1 MASLRASAA
10 ASGQDTLLLHLIDLN
25 HRARAAQSPHEL
37 AFLLVNETR
46 ALAPYR
52 QAALWFADGGVRSLS
67 GVVQVEAN
75 VPYTQWLNRLCRSL
89 TQDIPPFQPVAVS
102 PEQVPA
108 DVAAEWSEW
117 LPPHVV
123 WIPFPAGTEA
133 DLAGGLLLAADN
145 AIDEAVFPLL
155 GEWLHGWHHAWRARF
170 KPAAW
175 SWRHLRQRWQAWGT
189 WWQWRKLTLAAA
201 LLAVLFF
208 PVQLTILAP
217 GELTPAHP
225 AVIRAPLDGVIGQFY
240 VQPNEQVKAGQL
252 LFSFDDAPI
261 SSRLD
266 VARQALATAQ
276 TEYRQSTQM
285 ALHDNPAKNQMPVLL
300 GKINEKQAEAEYLES
315 QFKRSHVVAP
325 QAGIAIFDDPAE
337 WIGRPVQT
345 GERVMKI
352 ATAHDVEIEAW
363 IPVGDAIPLPEH
375 AEVSLYLTAMPL
387 SSLSGKLR
395 YLGHEAVPRPDG
407 SYAYRLRAQLSGNPD
422 VRVGLKGTAKI
433 HGESVPLIYWIMRRP
448 VAMIRQLLAI

>member
-1 MASLRASAA
+1 MAGLSASAA
-10 ASGQDTLLLHLIDLN
+10 ASGHDELLLHLIDLN
-25 HRARAAQSPHEL
+25 HRARGAQSLHEL

-46 ALAPYR
+46 ALAAYR
-52 QAALWFADGGVRSLS
+52 QAALWFADSGVRSLS

-75 VPYTQWLNRLCRSL
+75 VPYTQWINRLCLSVG
-89 TQDIPPFQPVAVS
+89 QDVPPFQPVVVEPGQVS
-102 PEQVPA
+102 AE
-108 DVAAEWSEW
+108 VAAEWDEW
-117 LPPHVV
+117 LPRHVV
-123 WIPFPAGTEA
+123 WIPFPAG
-133 DLAGGLLLAADN
+133 GLLLAADD

-155 GEWLHGWHHAWRARF
+155 GEWLHGWHHAWLARF
-170 KPAAW
+170 RPTAW
-175 SWRHLRQRWQAWGT
+175 SWRHISQRWQALGS
-189 WWQWRKLTLAAA
+189 WWQWRKLTLAA
-201 LLAVLFF
+201 LLIAALFF

-240 VQPNEQVKAGQL
+240 VQPNEQVKAGQV

-261 SSRLD
+261 SSRLN

-285 ALHDNPAKNQMPVLL
+285 ALHDNPSKNQLSVLL
-300 GKINEKQAEAEYLES
+300 GKIGEKQAEAEYLES

-337 WIGRPVQT
+337 WVGRPVQT

-352 ATAHDVEIEAW
+352 ATANDVEIEAW

-387 SSLSGKLR
+387 ASLSGKLR

-407 SYAYRLRAQLSGNPD
+407 SYAYRLRAELTSSAN

-448 VAMIRQLLAI
+448 LAVIRQLLAF